1 MSKIENAF
9 DEYVGDPSSY
19 IGYQKHT
26 GYMIFDAKIGDNL
39 CCKARFV
46 ANGHTTETPISI
58 TYITVVYWDYVK
70 ICLTIA
76 AIKDISVLSDGV
88 ENYYLLMP
96 M

>member
-26 GYMIFDAKIGDNL
+26 GYMIFDVKIGDNL

-46 ANGHTTETPISI
+46 AKGNTTETASSI